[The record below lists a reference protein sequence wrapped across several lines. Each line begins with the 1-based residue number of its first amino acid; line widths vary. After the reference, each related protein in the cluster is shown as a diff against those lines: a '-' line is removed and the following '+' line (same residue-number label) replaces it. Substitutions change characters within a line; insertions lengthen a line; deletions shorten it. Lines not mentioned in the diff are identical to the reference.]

1 MSRQYSSNNP
11 FKGRPNNRPGAG
23 TLRYTWK
30 VPPRENPTSG
40 SNSTKKSQFD
50 DCYGPYDNSVS
61 YVYEIDTSNGNRLA
75 YVDCDY
81 VS

>member
-11 FKGRPNNRPGAG
+11 FKEDLIIDQCG

-30 VPPRENPTSG
+30 VPPRENNVG
-40 SNSTKKSQFD
+40 YGTKKSQFD

-61 YVYEIDTSNGNRLA
+61 YVYEIDTSNGNRLNTLI
-75 YVDCDY
+75 VIM
-81 VS
+81 

>member
-11 FKGRPNNRPGAG
+11 FKGRPNNRPVFG

-30 VPPRENPTSG
+30 VHLEKTQRLH
-40 SNSTKKSQFD
+40 STKKSQFD

-61 YVYEIDTSNGNRLA
+61 YVYEIEQVTVID
-75 YVDCDY
+75 
-81 VS
+81 